1 MNPPTTATA
10 QNPPPARPS
19 AWLSWLWR
27 WEARLKG
34 VEFQGSCVFEGR
46 PLIRKARGARIRI
59 GDGVRISKADFIGL
73 AQPSVLNALVPGA
86 SLELERGVTLC
97 GAVLCVSTVI
107 AIGPGAV
114 LGAGSMVLDN
124 DFHAPVGEWD
134 WSEDFQTRAR
144 PIRIGRHV
152 VVGAKAII
160 LKGVTIGDAAL
171 IEAGAVV
178 PRDVPAGHIARGNP
192 AACEAGNGLTTDKH
206 L

>member
-1 MNPPTTATA
+1 MNPQTTANA
-10 QNPPPARPS
+10 QGPPSSRPS

-34 VEFQGSCVFEGR
+34 AEFQGSCIFEGR
-46 PLIRKARGARIRI
+46 PLIRKARDARIRI
-59 GDGVRISKADFIGL
+59 GDGVRILKADFIGL

-86 SLELERGVTLC
+86 SLEIERGVTLC

-107 AIGPGAV
+107 AIGPGTV

-124 DFHAPVGEWD
+124 DFHAPAGEWD
-134 WSEDFQTRAR
+134 WSEDFKTHAR
-144 PIRIGRHV
+144 PIHIGREV

-160 LKGVTIGDAAL
+160 LKGVNIGDAAL

-178 PRDVPAGHIARGNP
+178 TRDVPARHIARGNP
-192 AACEAGNGLTTDKH
+192 AVSEARAANEDRG
-206 L
+206 